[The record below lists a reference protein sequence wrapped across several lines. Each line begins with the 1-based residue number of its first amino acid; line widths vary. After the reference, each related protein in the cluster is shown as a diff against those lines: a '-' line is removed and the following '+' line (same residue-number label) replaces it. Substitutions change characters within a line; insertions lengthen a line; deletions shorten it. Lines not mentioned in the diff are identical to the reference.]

1 MAPKLPR
8 AAYLALGFVMNLTLG
23 TVYSW
28 SVISTT
34 LTSSTGPYKYGTFD
48 ANIPF
53 AVALA
58 MFSVGMVFS
67 GRLVDRHGPRKVAM
81 IGAVLVGAGYMLSSL
96 FSATPWPLYF
106 LIATFG
112 GIAGLGIGFA
122 YNPPI
127 ATAVRWYPVR
137 KGLASGVVV
146 MGFGLSPL
154 LTATVVSWWLIPAFG
169 LSTTLLLLG
178 AVYLVVLLV
187 CASFLQFPEPG
198 WQPPD
203 KIVAAASKRTWKP
216 EAELAPREVVRT
228 ASFWGA
234 WVLYAL
240 GTAGGFMAIGN
251 AGNIAKEIGHV
262 PTGLLV
268 IPVVILAIFNSSGRP
283 LFGRVGD
290 VLTPKRALLIM
301 YTVLLAG
308 MGILS
313 IANSDILVYA
323 GIALTGLVFG
333 GFLAVMPALSTL
345 FFGSKNQAANYG
357 MLFTGYG
364 LGAVVALFVGALVRA
379 ETGSYLYAFYL
390 SAFLAIVGIVLS
402 LSVRPPKPVAAK
414 VELPSAVPAP

>member
-8 AAYLALGFVMNLTLG
+8 AAYLALGFIMNLTLG

-34 LTSSTGPYKYGTFD
+34 LTSKTGPYQYGTFD

-58 MFSVGMVFS
+58 MFSVGMVFA

-96 FSATPWPLYF
+96 FSVSPWPLWV
-106 LIATFG
+106 LTATFG

-169 LSTTLLLLG
+169 LTTTLLMLG
-178 AVYLVVLLV
+178 AVYLVVLLA
-187 CASFLQFPEPG
+187 CASLLRFPEPG

-203 KIVAAASKRTWKP
+203 KIVTAAGKRTWKP
-216 EAELAPREVVRT
+216 LAEMTTAQMIRT
-228 ASFWGA
+228 PGFWGT

-262 PTGLLV
+262 PTELLV
-268 IPVVILAIFNSSGRP
+268 IPVVVLAIFNSSGRP
-283 LFGRVGD
+283 LFGRVAD
-290 VLTPKRALLIM
+290 VLTPRRALLIM
-301 YTVLLAG
+301 YAILLAG
-308 MGILS
+308 MGVLS
-313 IANSDILVYA
+313 VANSDLLVYL

-345 FFGSKNQAANYG
+345 FFGAKNQAANYG
-357 MLFTGYG
+357 VLFTGYG
-364 LGAVVALFVGALVRA
+364 LGAVVALFVGAFVRA
-379 ETGSYLYAFYL
+379 ETGSYLDAFYV
-390 SAFLAIVGIVLS
+390 SAFLALLGIALS
-402 LSVRPPKPVAAK
+402 LTVRPPKPLAAK
-414 VELPSAVPAP
+414 VERPAAVPAP

>member
-1 MAPKLPR
+1 MAGKLPR
-8 AAYLALGFVMNLTLG
+8 SAYLALGFVMNLTLG

-34 LTSSTGPYKYGTFD
+34 LTSATGPYRYGTFE

-58 MFSVGMVFS
+58 MFSIGMVFS

-81 IGAVLVGAGYMLSSL
+81 VGAVLVGSGYMLSSL
-96 FSATPWPLYF
+96 FSSTPWPLYA
-106 LIATFG
+106 LTATFG

-127 ATAVRWYPVR
+127 ATAVRWFPVR
-137 KGLASGVVV
+137 KGLASGIVV

-154 LTATVVSWWLIPAFG
+154 LTATVVSWWLIPAFT
-169 LSTTLLLLG
+169 LTTTLLLLG

-187 CASFLQFPEPG
+187 CASLLRFPEPG
-198 WQPPD
+198 WEPPE
-203 KIVAAASKRTWKP
+203 KIVIGAGKRTWKP
-216 EAELAPREVVRT
+216 VAELTTRQTIRSP
-228 ASFWGA
+228 SFWAA

-251 AGNIAKEIGHV
+251 AGKIASEIGHV
-262 PTGLLV
+262 PTALLTVPV
-268 IPVVILAIFNSSGRP
+268 IILAIFNSAGRP
-283 LFGRVGD
+283 LFGRVAD
-290 VLTPKRALLIM
+290 ILTPKRALLIM

-308 MGILS
+308 MGVLS
-313 IANSDILVYA
+313 VANSDVTVYA

-345 FFGSKNQAANYG
+345 FFGAKNQAANYG
-357 MLFTGYG
+357 VLFTGYG
-364 LGAVVALFVGALVRA
+364 LGAIVALFVGAFVGA
-379 ETGSYLYAFYL
+379 ETGSYLDAFYL
-390 SAFLAIVGIVLS
+390 SAFLAVLGIVLS
-402 LSVRPPKPVAAK
+402 LSVRPPKPVPAK
-414 VELPSAVPAP
+414 VERPTPVRA